1 MAYEISIWLL
11 PLLIAMTFHEAA
23 HRFVAH
29 LLGDDTGRALRGA
42 GAEFVRIIV
51 DSNAVAKRCFV
62 LFAVEASAF
71 LGIVVLLTQ
80 ACCAVGYP

>member
-1 MAYEISIWLL
+1 MRRLTVLL
-11 PLLIAMTFHEAA
+11 LTFLATILAVLSEGLVPNS
-23 HRFVAH
+23 F
-29 LLGDDTGRALRGA
+29 
-42 GAEFVRIIV
+42 EIIV
-51 DSNAVAKRCFV
+51 HSNAVAKRCFV

>member
-1 MAYEISIWLL
+1 MRRLTVLL
-11 PLLIAMTFHEAA
+11 LTFLATILAMLSEGLVPNSFE
-23 HRFVAH
+23 
-29 LLGDDTGRALRGA
+29 
-42 GAEFVRIIV
+42 IIV

>member
-1 MAYEISIWLL
+1 MPNSFE
-11 PLLIAMTFHEAA
+11 
-23 HRFVAH
+23 
-29 LLGDDTGRALRGA
+29 
-42 GAEFVRIIV
+42 IIV

-62 LFAVEASAF
+62 LFVVEASAF